1 MKDTNVMRF
10 LVVIETQKVKSYL
23 FASPIM
29 RETRGASVLLDLLN
43 RKKTDEILKTFDL
56 RDYEIV
62 YLGGGTGR
70 ILFRREEDA
79 ENFKSKVLNIY
90 RQKTV
95 NARVSVEIVQR
106 RDDESFTEWL
116 SHGIR
121 KSQQNKL
128 GQSKG
133 VPILAGRWIQPCT
146 SCGLESAEQ
155 ILHEHGEQRLCRAC
169 RLKRQEISNHLY
181 KKIKPGGKRKK
192 QERLLKPTSDLEK
205 HYTDR
210 FIFTTLAQHAED
222 RNCQIF
228 LPQDF
233 DDIGQVSK
241 PSNYMGFIYADGNR
255 MGEVVK
261 NLGEKF
267 TDEKEVRLA
276 YKAFSEIMDRATRE
290 AAVEAVLD
298 TVDFIKDGE
307 YRFVPAEFIMAGGD
321 DLMLAVPGHNALDVA
336 ILFMEKFQEKTIE
349 LQREYKD
356 KKKLSEY
363 FADVGLT
370 TSAGVVIAHAHYPVS
385 DLMALAGELMKI
397 AKKKAA
403 HLAETKGEQTG
414 TLDFMLL
421 TEAGSEPIKDRR
433 KVEYTRFS
441 NGGLEIRLT
450 ERPYTTAE
458 ARRLLTTIRA
468 LKNSKVPRSKL
479 KALYP
484 VLFQGHMQAQFNALR
499 IKERLKIT
507 GDLERSVPLKK
518 LVMSILPIFPF
529 RRHDDNSW
537 STPLTEIIELYD
549 FIQPEKDE
557 STLDNDTLPKKG
569 RRP

>member
-1 MKDTNVMRF
+1 MRF

-43 RKKTDEILKTFDL
+43 RKKTDEILKTSDL

-70 ILFRREEDA
+70 IFFECEEDA
-79 ENFKSKVLNIY
+79 EKFKSEVLNIY
-90 RQKTV
+90 RQETV
-95 NARVSVEIVQR
+95 NARVSVEIVPR
-106 RDDESFTEWL
+106 KDDESFTEWM
-116 SHGIR
+116 SRGVR
-121 KSQQNKL
+121 QSQQNKL

-133 VPILAGRWIQPCT
+133 IPILAGRWIQPCT
-146 SCGLESAEQ
+146 SCGLEPAEK
-155 ILHEHGEQRLCRAC
+155 ILHEHGEHRLCRAC
-169 RLKRQEISNHLY
+169 LLKRQEISNHLY
-181 KKIKPGGKRKK
+181 KKIKPRKK
-192 QERLLKPTSDLEK
+192 QEWLLSLASDLRK
-205 HYTDR
+205 HYTDQ

-222 RNCQIF
+222 SNYRVY

-233 DDIGQVSK
+233 DDIGRVSR

-261 NLGEKF
+261 DLGEKF
-267 TDEKEVRLA
+267 ADEKDVRLA
-276 YKAFSEIMDRATRE
+276 YKAFSEIMDQATRE
-290 AAVEAVLD
+290 AAVEAVWEV
-298 TVDFIKDGE
+298 VDIKKDDKF
-307 YRFVPAEFIMAGGD
+307 RFVPAEFIMAGGD

-336 ILFMEKFQEKTIE
+336 ILFMEKFQKKTIE
-349 LQREYKD
+349 LQHEYK
-356 KKKLSEY
+356 KKKQLSKS
-363 FADVGLT
+363 FSDVGLT

-397 AKKKAA
+397 AKTKAA
-403 HLAETKGEQTG
+403 RLAETKGEQTG
-414 TLDFMLL
+414 TLDFMVL

-433 KVEYTRFS
+433 KREYTGDLNS
-441 NGGLEIRLT
+441 GLEIRLT
-450 ERPYTTAE
+450 ERPYTTAK
-458 ARRLLTTIRA
+458 ARWLLTTIRA

-484 VLFQGHMQAQFNALR
+484 VLFQGHMQAQFDALR

-507 GDLERSVPLKK
+507 GDLKRSAPLNK
-518 LVMSILPIFPF
+518 LVTAILPIFPF
-529 RRHDDNSW
+529 RKHDDNSW

-549 FIQPEKDE
+549 FIQPGKHE
-557 STLDNDTLPKKG
+557 STMNYDTSPEKEEDHD
-569 RRP
+569 